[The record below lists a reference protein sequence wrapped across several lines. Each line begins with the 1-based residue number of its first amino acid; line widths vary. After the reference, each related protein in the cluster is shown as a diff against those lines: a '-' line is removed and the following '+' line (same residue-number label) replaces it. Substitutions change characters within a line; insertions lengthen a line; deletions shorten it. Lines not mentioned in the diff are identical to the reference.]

1 MNPWIHVVA
10 WTLIHFVWQGA
21 LLAIV
26 AAGVLRLC
34 RHRSTRTRYAVA
46 CVALTAMLLSPAIT
60 AGVLSSAVSDVATAV
75 VLPQPVSFPSIVS
88 TASGNGVNDSIVSIR
103 TDWTRVDAL
112 LPFVVFGWLG
122 GVVVLLVRMA
132 GGLWRVRRLQV
143 RSLAAPASRWQIA
156 GDRLASRLGL
166 GRAVHVVASTRVDTP
181 TAVGWLRPVVLLPIA
196 ALANLT
202 PAQVD
207 AILVHELT
215 HIRRYDY
222 LVNVLQIFA
231 ETLLFYHPGVWW
243 VSGRIRAEREH
254 CCDDVAVAM
263 CGDAVVYATALA
275 ELETWRS
282 RETPL
287 AIAGTGGSLIDRV
300 RRVLQVPIGH
310 EPRSLGWA
318 MTLGLTLVMA
328 GGVGGI
334 YLSSVG
340 ASRSTS
346 ALTAST
352 AQAVLPSP
360 GPFPW
365 QVYTTDHFD
374 IHYYAEPTRD
384 LGDVARAAERAYQR
398 VSSDLGHD
406 LSFNIPLMLFNTR
419 ADFEQQTVVPAAV
432 TATVGGFSDPESNS
446 AVLPLEVPAEVT
458 PMPGSDYVDR
468 QIAHQVTHIFVFDI
482 FPRTPTFPRLPM
494 WVEEGLADY
503 MPGVWR
509 DPWDL
514 RQLRE
519 TVVADNVPK
528 MTMLEGTVDGR
539 DDPPSYRLSY
549 NLGHAAF
556 EFIEMEYGQDG
567 IRQFIFALRANLID
581 GGGDPY
587 DAAFGMTPDEFDR
600 AFERYLQERFTP
612 R

>member
-21 LLAIV
+21 LLAIA

-34 RHRSTRTRYAVA
+34 RHRSATTRYAVA

-60 AGVLSSAVSDVATAV
+60 AGVLSSAVSDVAAV
-75 VLPQPVSFPSIVS
+75 ALPQPVSSPSIVP

-143 RSLAAPASRWQIA
+143 RSLAAPASRWQTA
-156 GDRLASRLGL
+156 GERLASRLGL
-166 GRAVHVVASTRVDTP
+166 GRAVHVVESTRVDTP

-215 HIRRYDY
+215 HIRRHDY
-222 LVNVLQIFA
+222 VVNVLQTFA

-263 CGDAVVYATALA
+263 CGDAVVYAAALA
-275 ELETWRS
+275 ELEAWRS
-282 RETPL
+282 GETSL
-287 AIAGTGGSLIDRV
+287 ALAGTGGSLIDRV
-300 RRVLQVPIGH
+300 RRLLRVPSGH
-310 EPRSLGWA
+310 EPRSFGLV
-318 MTLGLTLVMA
+318 MTFGLTLA
-328 GGVGGI
+328 LAFGVGGI
-334 YLSSVG
+334 QPSFVG
-340 ASRSTS
+340 GSGSRS
-346 ALTAST
+346 AVTASM
-352 AQAVLPSP
+352 AQDEQLRTSL
-360 GPFPW
+360 GPFAW
-365 QVYTTDHFD
+365 QIYTTDHFD
-374 IHYYAEPTRD
+374 IYYYPTLTEDLEQVAGMAEQAYES
-384 LGDVARAAERAYQR
+384 VSAELR
-398 VSSDLGHD
+398 HD
-406 LSFNIPLMLFNTR
+406 LTFKVPLILFKTR
-419 ADFEQQTVVPAAV
+419 SDFLQQTVFPGNLDGVAAF
-432 TATVGGFSDPESNS
+432 AEPEGNRIL
-446 AVLPLEVPAEVT
+446 LPLEP
-458 PMPGSDYVDR
+458 SDRTDLLR
-468 QIAHQVTHIFVFDI
+468 TDLLIAHNVVHIFLFDI
-482 FPRTPTFPRLPM
+482 LPRTLTVSSVPL
-494 WVEEGLADY
+494 WVDEGLADY
-503 MPGVWR
+503 IAGVWTQ
-509 DPWDL
+509 DNL
-514 RQLRE
+514 EQVRE
-519 TVVADNVPK
+519 TVVGDSVPQ
-528 MTMLEGTVDGR
+528 MAALAEGMQGA
-539 DDPPSYRLSY
+539 SARLPY

-556 EFIEMEYGQDG
+556 DFIEVEHGQDG
-567 IRQFIFALRANLID
+567 IRQFLLALRANLID

-587 DAAFGMTPDEFDR
+587 ETAFGMTPDEFDR